1 MARTP
6 SSLFSGGV
14 CTSILWWAASST
26 ALCDPRCPARQVKA
40 VKREWPE
47 PRTRSRI
54 VAGRRE
60 RQRNV
65 QKCSD
70 SVTWEVKGRNLKGI
84 RAKRLIHLPSKCNYG
99 RFYAVQQEFSFSLQ
113 TLFLLLSLN
122 PKKVTI
128 LFNQRKSLPGPLCK
142 CPQGRKLG
150 TEKMSIKL
158 QVDWGKKILT
168 KIKVKVSILE
178 L

>member
-14 CTSILWWAASST
+14 WTSILWWAASST
-26 ALCDPRCPARQVKA
+26 ALCDPRWPARHVKA
-40 VKREWPE
+40 VKRECPD

-70 SVTWEVKGRNLKGI
+70 SVTWEKKGRNLKDI
-84 RAKRLIHLPSKCNYG
+84 RVERHIYLPSKCNYG
-99 RFYAVQQEFSFSLQ
+99 RFYAGQQEFPFSLQ
-113 TLFLLLSLN
+113 PLLLLLSLN
-122 PKKVTI
+122 QKKVTI
-128 LFNQRKSLPGPLCK
+128 LFFKQRKSLPGPLCMSL
-142 CPQGRKLG
+142 QDQKLR
-150 TEKMSIKL
+150 TEKMSL
-158 QVDWGKKILT
+158 
-168 KIKVKVSILE
+168 
-178 L
+178 